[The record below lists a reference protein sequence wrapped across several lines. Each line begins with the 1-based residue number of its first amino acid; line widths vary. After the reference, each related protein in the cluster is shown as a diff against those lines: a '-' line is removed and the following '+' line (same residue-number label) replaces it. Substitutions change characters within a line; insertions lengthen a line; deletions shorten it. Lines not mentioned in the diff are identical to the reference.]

1 MNTKPYPVPGN
12 EAERNQALLSY
23 RILDTQPE
31 VAFNELGEI
40 AAQICGCAVSYVSFI
55 HEDRFWFKAKYGLPT
70 EFTGCPREIA
80 FCSVT
85 VCGADL
91 VLVEDLAQDAHYKDF
106 YYVLNEPFMRF
117 YCAMPLITPEGYA
130 LGTICVMDFEPRV
143 LTIGQ
148 QEALKRLAQQV
159 VSILEHRRRMIEL
172 DEIVRDLDRAH
183 QDLAAEKAQGDALL
197 HRILPLPIAEEL
209 RANGTVM
216 PRFHPAAAILF
227 ADIKGFT
234 AMAERME
241 PRMLVGMLET
251 CFAALDTVA
260 ERYGLEKIKT
270 IGDAYLAVA
279 GVPRAD
285 RQHAVHA
292 CLAALGMLEAMARL
306 RAERERLRLPFFE
319 LRIGVHTGAVIA
331 GTIGEKRFT
340 YDIWGDAVNTAARV
354 ESHGEAGRVNI
365 SEPVHFHVQR
375 YFVCTPRGALE
386 VKNKSQSIGMVFLDR
401 LQPEFSEDAQG
412 YRPNA
417 RMLALLAG
425 SGVA

>member
-1 MNTKPYPVPGN
+1 MDTKPYPVPAN

-31 VAFNELGEI
+31 LAFNELGEI

-85 VCGADL
+85 VCGSEL
-91 VLVEDLAQDAHYKDF
+91 VLVEDLTQDPYYKDF
-106 YYVLNEPFMRF
+106 HYVLNEPFMRF

-130 LGTICVMDFEPRV
+130 LGTICVMDFEPRK
-143 LTIGQ
+143 LTTGQ

-159 VSILEHRRRMIEL
+159 VSVLEHRRRMIEL

-183 QDLAAEKAQGDALL
+183 QDLAAEKALGDALL

-209 RANGTVM
+209 RANGTVL
-216 PRFHPAAAILF
+216 PRFHPAASILF
-227 ADIKGFT
+227 ADIQGFT

-241 PRMLVGMLET
+241 PRMLVGMLEQYFT
-251 CFAALDTVA
+251 AFDAVA
-260 ERYGLEKIKT
+260 GQHGVEKIKT

-292 CLAALGMLEAMARL
+292 CLAALDMLQAVARL

-340 YDIWGDAVNTAARV
+340 YDVWGDAVNTAARV
-354 ESHGEAGRVNI
+354 ESSGEAGRVNI
-365 SEPVHFHVQR
+365 SEQVHFHVQR

-386 VKNKSQSIGMVFLDR
+386 VKNKSQSIGMYFLDR
-401 LQPEFSEDAQG
+401 LQPEFAEDEQG
-412 YRPNA
+412 YRPNV
-417 RMLALLAG
+417 RMRDLLAG
-425 SGVA
+425 ASLV